1 MFRTL
6 DQFGARALQCAAPVK
21 VQVLARPNLSTAIV
35 AQLRDMLMN
44 GELRPGEQLPGHRE
58 LARMFGV
65 SVTSVRE
72 AISALVSAG
81 VLEAQQGRGT
91 FVSSAPRPDVGS
103 STWLG
108 QPLNQSEHTE
118 LVEAREVLECALAR
132 LAAQRATE
140 EQVESLRATVDEMA
154 RSTRNA
160 ERYLEADLAF
170 HMTLAAAAHNRVLLR
185 AMHAIRAMLRREI
198 QAGLERELAEAGEL
212 RRGLS
217 WHAGLAEAIAN
228 HDPSGAESM
237 TLRMMEDQL
246 HPSLTAAPAAPM
258 AE

>member
-1 MFRTL
+1 M
-6 DQFGARALQCAAPVK
+6 K

-35 AQLRDMLMN
+35 AQLRDMVMN

-91 FVSSAPRPDVGS
+91 FVSTSLRPDVGS

-108 QPLNQSEHTE
+108 QPLNEGEHTE

-132 LAAQRATE
+132 LAAQRATD
-140 EQVESLRATVDEMA
+140 EQVQSLRAAVEEMA
-154 RSTRNA
+154 LNTRDA

-185 AMHAIRAMLRREI
+185 AMHAIRSMLRREI
-198 QAGLERELAEAGEL
+198 QVGLERELAEEGEL
-212 RRGLS
+212 KRGLM
-217 WHAGLAEAIAN
+217 WHAGLADAIAA
-228 HDPSGAESM
+228 HDAPRAEAT
-237 TLRMMEDQL
+237 TLQMMEDQL
-246 HPSLTAAPAAPM
+246 ARRS
-258 AE
+258 

>member
-1 MFRTL
+1 
-6 DQFGARALQCAAPVK
+6 VK
-21 VQVLARPNLSTAIV
+21 IQLLARPNLSTAIV
-35 AQLRDMLMN
+35 AQLRDMVLN

-72 AISALVSAG
+72 AISALTSAG

-91 FVSSAPRPDVGS
+91 FVATTLRPDVGS

-108 QPLNQSEHTE
+108 QPMNETEQTE

-132 LAAQRATE
+132 LAAQRATG
-140 EQVESLRATVDEMA
+140 EQVQSLQATVAEMA
-154 RSTRNA
+154 LSTHDA

-185 AMHAIRAMLRREI
+185 AMHAIRAMLRRELK
-198 QAGLERELAEAGEL
+198 AGLDRELAEEGEL
-212 RRGLS
+212 RRGLA
-217 WHAGLAEAIAN
+217 WHAGLADAIAA
-228 HDPSGAESM
+228 HDAPRAEAM
-237 TLRMMEDQL
+237 TLTIMEDQL
-246 HPSLTAAPAAPM
+246 QSRDHA
-258 AE
+258 

>member
-1 MFRTL
+1 MLVFGTL
-6 DQFGARALQCAAPVK
+6 DQFASLRLQCASPVK

-35 AQLRDMLMN
+35 GQLRDMLMN

-91 FVSSAPRPDVGS
+91 FVTTSLRPDVGS

-108 QPLNQSEHTE
+108 QPMNEAEHTE

-132 LAAQRATE
+132 LAAQRATG
-140 EQVESLRATVDEMA
+140 EQVGSLRATVTEMVN
-154 RSTRNA
+154 STHDA

-198 QAGLERELAEAGEL
+198 KAGLDRELAEEGEL
-212 RRGLS
+212 RRGLA
-217 WHAGLAEAIAN
+217 WHAGLAEAIAS
-228 HDPSGAESM
+228 HDAARAEQL
-237 TLRMMEDQL
+237 TIQMMEDQL
-246 HPSLTAAPAAPM
+246 RGADG
-258 AE
+258 

>member
-1 MFRTL
+1 MQVFGTL
-6 DQFGARALQCAAPVK
+6 DQFASLRLQCASPVK

-35 AQLRDMLMN
+35 GQLRDMLMN

-58 LARMFGV
+58 LARLFGV

-91 FVSSAPRPDVGS
+91 FVTSALRPDVGS

-108 QPLNQSEHTE
+108 QPMDRAEHTE

-132 LAAQRATE
+132 LAARRATD
-140 EQVESLRATVDEMA
+140 EQIASLKATVDDMA
-154 RSTRNA
+154 RNTRDA

-185 AMHAIRAMLRREI
+185 AMHAIRSLLRREI
-198 QAGLERELAEAGEL
+198 QAGLERELAEEGEL
-212 RRGLS
+212 RRGLA
-217 WHAGLAEAIAN
+217 WHAGLVEAIAE
-228 HDPSGAESM
+228 HDAARAESM
-237 TLRMMEDQL
+237 TLGMMEDQL
-246 HPSLTAAPAAPM
+246 QSASHA
-258 AE
+258 

>member
-1 MFRTL
+1 M
-6 DQFGARALQCAAPVK
+6 K

-44 GELRPGEQLPGHRE
+44 GQLRPGEQLPGHRE

-91 FVSSAPRPDVGS
+91 FVARVLQPDVGS

-108 QPLNQSEHTE
+108 QPLDQSEHTE
-118 LVEAREVLECALAR
+118 LVEAREVLEGALAR
-132 LAAQRATE
+132 LAAQRATD
-140 EQVESLRATVDEMA
+140 EQIESLKATVDEMA
-154 RSTRNA
+154 RSTRDA

-198 QAGLERELAEAGEL
+198 KAGLERELAEAGEL
-212 RRGLS
+212 RRGLA
-217 WHAGLAEAIAN
+217 WHAGLVEAIAE
-228 HDPSGAESM
+228 HDASAAEAMS
-237 TLRMMEDQL
+237 LHMMEDQL
-246 HPSLTAAPAAPM
+246 HPSFAAPT
-258 AE
+258 E